1 MNGFTVEYLKH
12 NFSSLSLEQ
21 KIEIKNAGRPT
32 PEINLTQTTKGK
44 SRDFIRKFKMEIYE
58 KNNWICGCST
68 TNRLFCFSC
77 LLFGHGVAEPAWTK
91 NGIADL
97 GHLAQKIKK
106 HENTQV
112 HINAQ
117 LEMQLLGK
125 VDIRQQLD
133 SAYRRSIQQQNEQV
147 RKNRYVLSKI
157 IDCIKFCGAF
167 ELALRGHD
175 EKDGSSNPGIFRGL
189 INFTAELDIALKD
202 HFEKSTVF
210 KGVSKI
216 IQNELLDCML
226 QVAQENIRKEILE
239 AEFVAVMAD
248 ETTDVAN
255 CYQMT
260 TVFRY
265 ILPDG
270 RPVERF
276 WNFVTPPDH
285 DAVSLSECVRTNLI
299 QVLDKPEKLIAQSY
313 DGASVMSGRRG
324 GVQAL
329 IQRDYIYAYFIH
341 CYAHQL
347 NLILLQATSQNQEVR
362 VFFSNLSDISTFFS
376 HSPQRVAVL
385 DDIVG
390 ARVPRS
396 SVTRWNFKS
405 RSINTVYEYRE
416 LLIECMEKIEATS
429 KQTVTINQATGIGRM
444 LQDSKFVFWLTVF
457 HRILPH
463 ADILYNQLQKT
474 VTDPVQI
481 QTAIKCFENC
491 IQKERDC
498 LETIETEISEDT
510 TTTQTKKRRANEDQH
525 ICRAVAAK
533 EVCDTIIT
541 HVTDRFSF
549 TNI

>member
-21 KIEIKNAGRPT
+21 KIEVKNAGRPT

-44 SRDFIRKFKMEIYE
+44 SRYFIRKFKMEIYE

-68 TNRLFCFSC
+68 TNRLFCFAC

-167 ELALRGHD
+167 ELALRDND

-189 INFTAELDIALKD
+189 INFTAELDIALED

-276 WNFVTPPDH
+276 WNFVTPP
-285 DAVSLSECVRTNLI
+285 LTT
-299 QVLDKPEKLIAQSY
+299 
-313 DGASVMSGRRG
+313 M
-324 GVQAL
+324 
-329 IQRDYIYAYFIH
+329 
-341 CYAHQL
+341 QL
-347 NLILLQATSQNQEVR
+347 VSQNV
-362 VFFSNLSDISTFFS
+362 
-376 HSPQRVAVL
+376 
-385 DDIVG
+385 
-390 ARVPRS
+390 
-396 SVTRWNFKS
+396 
-405 RSINTVYEYRE
+405 
-416 LLIECMEKIEATS
+416 
-429 KQTVTINQATGIGRM
+429 
-444 LQDSKFVFWLTVF
+444 
-457 HRILPH
+457 
-463 ADILYNQLQKT
+463 
-474 VTDPVQI
+474 
-481 QTAIKCFENC
+481 
-491 IQKERDC
+491 
-498 LETIETEISEDT
+498 
-510 TTTQTKKRRANEDQH
+510 
-525 ICRAVAAK
+525 
-533 EVCDTIIT
+533 
-541 HVTDRFSF
+541 
-549 TNI
+549 